1 MSTFI
6 SHQDLLDDAIVG
18 GGTYQYTGE
27 IPLRHYGVLFQ
38 DESPEF
44 KWSVLEVVGKEMVVI
59 TTDHCTIYN
68 LSRYLQR

>member
-18 GGTYQYTGE
+18 GGKYEYTGE
-27 IPLRHYGVLFQ
+27 IPLQHYGVLFQ

-44 KWSVLEVVGKEMVVI
+44 KWNVLEVVGKEQ
-59 TTDHCTIYN
+59 C
-68 LSRYLQR
+68 